1 MPVPERTKAP
11 ADVDW
16 NRLDKTKFLVYGAG
30 IFSSV
35 TTVLFPL
42 SVIKTRQ
49 MAIESASPGL
59 SGSAKMARQV
69 WQADGIRGFYRGF
82 GTIVFGAIPAR
93 GIYLTTLEAARSG
106 SSTMASRFTSTEAQA
121 AGVANFVAGAT
132 ASCVTQTIVVPIDVV
147 SQRQMIAEGSRS
159 APTQKQAAPQG
170 AGSANQRS
178 GFKVMQHILR
188 NEGILGL
195 YRGFG
200 ASLFTFVP
208 SSAVWWSAYGAYQK
222 LVWREV
228 ERWGGPQEQN
238 VAQDSRGVEGRPQ
251 GKATAQVMAV
261 QTSSALL
268 SGLTAATLTNPLDV
282 IKTRLQVAERQAGHA
297 KPTFAGIARKLIADE
312 GPRGLLKGVAPR
324 MASTALWGTCMVSA
338 YEFLKRL
345 CTLPEPD

>member
-1 MPVPERTKAP
+1 MPSPDSDRAP

-16 NRLDKTKFLVYGAG
+16 TRLDKTKFVVYGAG

-49 MAIESASPGL
+49 MAIESAAPGL
-59 SGSAKMARQV
+59 SGSAKMARQI
-69 WQADGIRGFYRGF
+69 WQADGLRGFYRGF

-106 SSTMASRFTSTEAQA
+106 SAKMAHRVTSSEAQA
-121 AGVANFVAGAT
+121 AGLSNFVAGAT
-132 ASCVTQTIVVPIDVV
+132 ASCVTQTIVVPIDVI
-147 SQRQMIAEGSRS
+147 SQRQMVAEGARS
-159 APTQKQAAPQG
+159 AASQG
-170 AGSANQRS
+170 APGSALGPNQRS
-178 GFKVMQHILR
+178 GFKVISHILKTD
-188 NEGILGL
+188 GIFGL

-228 ERWGGPQEQN
+228 ERWGGPLESN
-238 VAQDSRGVEGRPQ
+238 VAQDSRGVEGRSQ

-282 IKTRLQVAERQAGHA
+282 IKTRLQVAERKAGGA
-297 KPTFAGIARKLIADE
+297 KPSFSAIARKLIADE
-312 GPRGLLKGVAPR
+312 GARGLLKGVAPR

-345 CTLPEPD
+345 CALPEPE